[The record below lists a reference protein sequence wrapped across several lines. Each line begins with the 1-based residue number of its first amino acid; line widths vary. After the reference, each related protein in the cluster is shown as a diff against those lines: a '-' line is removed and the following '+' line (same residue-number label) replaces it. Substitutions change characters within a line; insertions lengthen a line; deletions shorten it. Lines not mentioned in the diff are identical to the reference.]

1 LRRFTPEEYLNL
13 STFQHFNISI
23 IQFSLALNTPLDL
36 VASSS
41 VSESEELY
49 TIILTPP
56 KKELDAYPFLP
67 KVCLKTRFG
76 KKSAIF

>member
-1 LRRFTPEEYLNL
+1 LIL
-13 STFQHFNISI
+13 Q
-23 IQFSLALNTPLDL
+23 
-36 VASSS
+36 
-41 VSESEELY
+41 ELY